1 MMKGKWMISNGC
13 YIGHD
18 ITGIFSDVLKLEA
31 FSKT

>member
-18 ITGIFSDVLKLEA
+18 ITGNVYMYVVMF
-31 FSKT
+31 